1 MCCST
6 GHVFCLTDSGIGLFI
21 SHPLSLEEMYIF
33 LQFVSGMGSILAWE
47 QDS

>member
-1 MCCST
+1 MHCST
-6 GHVFCLTDSGIGLFI
+6 RHAFCLADSGIGYI

-33 LQFVSGMGSILAWE
+33 LQFVSGMGSILARE